1 MIERMLRQVFGLLLG
16 LVVLSLLLG
25 LVIGLVRQG
34 GAVAATSIMHTVPK
48 ILADFVVTIIAGFFF
63 VGLGVRAHQALT
75 GRGGRAGRERDVH
88 ERQMRLT
95 ARRLAEGVPLMTAP
109 ELPADPDPAIA
120 MEED

>member
-16 LVVLSLLLG
+16 LVVLSFLLG

-34 GAVAATSIMHTVPK
+34 GATAVTSIMHAVPK
-48 ILADFVVTIIAGFFF
+48 ILADFVVTLITAFFF
-63 VGLGVRAHQALT
+63 VGLGVRVHQVVT
-75 GRGGRAGRERDVH
+75 GHGGRAGRERDVH

-95 ARRLAEGVPLMTAP
+95 VRRPAEGVPLMTAP